1 MTLPIR
7 RPDLVDS
14 VARALQHISH
24 THPADFLA
32 HLAEA
37 HAREASPAARNA
49 MTQILLN
56 SRMAA
61 TDRRPI
67 CQDTGIVNVLLEVG
81 MDARWSGFDDG
92 LEDAVNEGVRLAY
105 RHPDNPLRASV
116 VSDPLFGRPNTRDNT
131 PAVIHARVVPGDT
144 LTVTVAAKGGG
155 SGEQGPAGH
164 AEPGRQR
171 GRLGAAHGA
180 RAGRGLVPARH
191 PGHRRG
197 RHRREGHAAG
207 QGKPDGT
214 AGHAVAAHCAAGR
227 PQADA
232 GTGPARRAA

>member
-7 RPDLVDS
+7 RQDLVDS

-105 RHPDNPLRASV
+105 RHPDNR
-116 VSDPLFGRPNTRDNT
+116 
-131 PAVIHARVVPGDT
+131 
-144 LTVTVAAKGGG
+144 
-155 SGEQGPAGH
+155 
-164 AEPGRQR
+164 
-171 GRLGAAHGA
+171 
-180 RAGRGLVPARH
+180 
-191 PGHRRG
+191 
-197 RHRREGHAAG
+197 
-207 QGKPDGT
+207 
-214 AGHAVAAHCAAGR
+214 C
-227 PQADA
+227 
-232 GTGPARRAA
+232 ARRWCPIRCSAAPTRATTRPRSSMPASCLATP